1 MRSFEKKSLVVVCW
15 LMGLVAALLTVCMSI
30 ASGQSPGGRI
40 RGTVVDPSGGAV
52 AGAKALLINEANG
65 TQRDTQSGATGE
77 YIFLEV
83 PVGSYQIQ
91 VNQTGFKK
99 YLRKGIVVN
108 LNEVVNLD
116 IPLVVGG
123 ATETVEVTG
132 APPLVDTT
140 STQLGAVVGE
150 RAVVNLPLA
159 QRDAYQLLQLQP
171 GVQSQVGLDTVYGSD
186 RAGVVSVNGGRGRDN
201 NFTVNGGD
209 GNDQFAGLPAIQP
222 SPDAIE
228 EFRVLTNTFDAEY
241 GRNSGA
247 VVNVVTK
254 SGTNAIHG
262 STYEFFRNKD
272 LNAKGFFDTQKL
284 DYLQNQF
291 GATLGGPIKK
301 DKTFFFASYE
311 GDRIRRGT
319 SGDTVTV
326 PTTLERPSTGQPFS
340 DFSEGGSGAFNG
352 TLQDAGVLN
361 NRPGCLGALGRGSPI
376 ADGTDYSAI
385 FPNGHIP
392 TQCMDQTALDLL
404 NQFVP
409 QANIGDALFQGVPLG
424 HEHSDQFTVK
434 VDHQLSKNQH
444 LTGYY
449 YFTQHHLE
457 KPFARFQSG
466 GANLPGFGDLT
477 DDRTQQV
484 NISHTWTIGA
494 TAVNEA
500 RFTFFREGQ
509 GTFLHPQHTAPVQDS
524 CKTVP
529 TANCFADPNNPDL
542 GIHPNLGADREGVP
556 FVNISGGFTVG
567 NNFEGELPQRGNTFQ
582 WSDNF
587 SKTIGRHDLKFGG
600 DIRYQR
606 FDQTLYFDISGQYFY
621 FGGGTNDPDLE
632 VTQPDGSTVQN
643 LFPNYLLGLPDE
655 YGQGSAQE
663 ELVRSKAVYLYA
675 QDSWKLKP
683 NVTLNYGLR
692 WELTTPLADA
702 GKKVQTFRPGQVS
715 TVYPCALPTGSP
727 LGPDCNTAGV
737 TPVGLVVPG
746 DKGVPNGLSN
756 TYYKSFAPRI
766 GIAWSPDARDG
777 VLGKLFGGPGKSSI
791 RAGFGIF
798 YNPVEQLVLEQFS
811 AEPPFGGSTFVF
823 NTQFNTPFLGQDGA
837 TTFPNPFNGIL
848 NPPRGQAVD
857 WSLFRPI
864 LLFGQAAKNPRTQY
878 AEQYNLTIQR
888 EVAKNLVLQV
898 AYVGRQGHRLLA
910 SQDLNPGNPKTCVD
924 LQTLSVS
931 LGDSDLECGPFF
943 GDTAYSFT
951 LPQGSVFHMPYISGP
966 TPGGPN
972 IPCPIANAP
981 AACTITGAK
990 GGTPIT
996 LVGLRPYSSP
1006 LCDPLSGTGCP
1017 NDGIDVFSSIF
1028 TQNTI
1033 SNSAYNGLQTSLE
1046 KRFSNG
1052 LQFTAAYTFGKSLD
1066 NASTFENL
1074 IDPVNPKRN
1083 RSRSLFDATHR
1094 FVFSYYWELPIP
1106 KYEGFKGKALN
1117 GWAMSGI
1124 TSFQSGFPIRITEQD
1139 DIELQSSF
1147 DFETPGQPNMVAPFK
1162 KLDPRGPGNLGF
1174 DPNSFNGNSC
1184 DTTIPGDC
1192 ASNPGAVPLGS
1203 IGNAPRTVC
1212 CGPGINNWEFG
1223 FAKVTPLNERFKLE
1237 FRGELFNAFNHAQFF
1252 QPDGNTTDG
1261 SDFGRVKRA
1270 RDPRLVQFAL
1280 KLSF

>member
-1 MRSFEKKSLVVVCW
+1 MNVKN
-15 LMGLVAALLTVCMSI
+15 LLRTSSCGSI
-30 ASGQSPGGRI
+30 FLLFVFTLYGVLGATSTPAQSTGGRI
-40 RGTVVDPSGGAV
+40 RGTVTDTTGGAV
-52 AGAKALLINEANG
+52 SGAKLSILNEANG
-65 TQRDTQSGATGE
+65 QQRDADSGSNGE

-83 PVGSYQIQ
+83 PVGTYDVSA
-91 VNQTGFKK
+91 NQAGFKK
-99 YLRKGIVVN
+99 YLRKGIVVD
-108 LNEVVNLD
+108 LNEVLNLD
-116 IPLVVGG
+116 IVLQVGG

-132 APPLVDTT
+132 AAPLVDTT
-140 STQLGAVVGE
+140 STQLGVVVGE
-150 RAVVNLPLA
+150 RAVSELPLA

-222 SPDAIE
+222 SPDAIA

-254 SGTNAIHG
+254 SGTNDIHG
-262 STYEFFRNKD
+262 NAYEFFRNQN
-272 LNAKGFFDTQKL
+272 LNAKGFFDTTKL

-301 DKTFFFASYE
+301 DRTFFFVTYE

-326 PTTLERPSTGQPFS
+326 PTAAERAG
-340 DFSEGGSGAFNG
+340 DFSANGGFTG
-352 TLQDAGVLN
+352 TLSNANILN
-361 NRPGCLGALGRGSPI
+361 SRPGCLSALGRNSPI
-376 ADGTDYSAI
+376 ADGTLYSDI
-385 FPNGHIP
+385 FANSQVP
-392 TQCMDQTALDLL
+392 TACMDQTALDLL

-409 QANIGDALFQGVPLG
+409 QANIGDNTFQGVPLG

-434 VDHQLSKNQH
+434 IDHELTKKQH

-449 YFTQHHLE
+449 YFEQHHLE

-477 DDRTQQV
+477 DERIQQI
-484 NISHTWTIGA
+484 NIAHTYAIGP
-494 TAVNEA
+494 TAVNEV
-500 RFTFFREGQ
+500 RFTMFREGQ
-509 GTFLHPQHTAPVQDS
+509 GTFLHPQHTNLVQDS
-524 CKTVP
+524 CKTVA
-529 TANCFADPNNPDL
+529 TTDCFADPNNPDL
-542 GIHPNLGADREGVP
+542 GIHPGLGASREGVP
-556 FVNISGGFTVG
+556 FVNISGGFNIG
-567 NNFEGELPQRGNTFQ
+567 NNFEGELPQTGNTFQ

-600 DIRYQR
+600 DTRYQR
-606 FDQTLYFDISGQYFY
+606 FDQTLFFDVSGQYFY
-621 FGGGTNDPDLE
+621 FGGGPNDP
-632 VTQPDGSTVQN
+632 GYGN
-643 LFPNYLLGLPDE
+643 LFPNYLLGVPDE

-663 ELVRSKAVYLYA
+663 ERVRSKAVYLYA
-675 QDSWKLKP
+675 QDSWKIKSNL
-683 NVTLNYGLR
+683 TLNYGLR

-702 GKKVQTFRPGQVS
+702 GQKVQTFRPGQTS
-715 TVYPCALPTGSP
+715 TIYPCQLSPISP
-727 LGPDCNTAGV
+727 LFGPGNDCNSTGV
-737 TPVGLVVPG
+737 TPIGLVVPG
-746 DKGVPNGLSN
+746 DRGIPNGLSN

-766 GIAWSPDARDG
+766 GLAWSPNAQDG
-777 VLGKLFGGPGKSSI
+777 FLGKLFGGPGKTSI
-791 RAGFGIF
+791 RTGFGIF

-811 AEPPFGGSTFVF
+811 AEPPFGGSTFLF
-823 NTQFNTPFLGQDGA
+823 NTQFNAPFLSQDGA
-837 TTFPNPFNGIL
+837 TAFPNPFNGIL
-848 NPPRGQAVD
+848 NPPRGQSVD

-888 EVAKNLVLQV
+888 EVAKDLVLQL

-910 SQDLNPGNPKTCVD
+910 SQDLNPGNPKTCLD
-924 LQTLSVS
+924 LQALSDSTGDAS
-931 LGDSDLECGPFF
+931 LACGPFF
-943 GDTAYSFT
+943 ADTAYQFN
-951 LPQGSVFHMPYISGP
+951 LPVGSVFHMPYISGP
-966 TPGGPN
+966 TPSGPN

-981 AACTITGAK
+981 AACTITGT
-990 GGTPIT
+990 GQQIT

-1017 NDGIDVFSSIF
+1017 PDGIDVFSSIF

-1033 SNSAYNGLQTSLE
+1033 SNSAYNSFQASLE

-1052 LQFTAAYTFGKSLD
+1052 LQFTASYTVGKSLD

-1074 IDPVNPKRN
+1074 VDPVNPKRN
-1083 RSRSLFDATHR
+1083 RSLSLFDARNR
-1094 FVFSYYWELPIP
+1094 FVFSYYWEFPVP

-1124 TSFQSGFPIRITEQD
+1124 TTFQSGFPIRITEQD

-1147 DFETPGQPNMVAPFK
+1147 DFETPGQPNVGAPFHTINPRKLTCAAGTGTDPTTCTLINAGFNTDAFTEATVAP
-1162 KLDPRGPGNLGF
+1162 G
-1174 DPNSFNGNSC
+1174 
-1184 DTTIPGDC
+1184 T
-1192 ASNPGAVPLGS
+1192 

-1223 FAKVTPLNERFKLE
+1223 FVKSTPIGERYKVD
-1237 FRGELFNAFNHAQFF
+1237 FRAELFNAFNHAQFF

-1261 SDFGRVKRA
+1261 TDFGRIKRA

-1280 KLSF
+1280 KFYF

>member
-1 MRSFEKKSLVVVCW
+1 MRADVFFGRAGLCRLGMVLLSFL
-15 LMGLVAALLTVCMSI
+15 ATVLYPGVISTS
-30 ASGQSPGGRI
+30 AQSTGGRI
-40 RGTVVDPSGGAV
+40 RGTVTDPSGGAV
-52 AGAKALLINEANG
+52 TGAKLVLTNEANG
-65 TQRDTQSGATGE
+65 TQRDTQSGSSGE

-83 PVGSYQIQ
+83 PVGTYQIEVSQ
-91 VNQTGFKK
+91 KGFKK
-99 YLRKGIVVN
+99 YLRKGLVVN
-108 LNEVVNLD
+108 LNEVLSLD
-116 IPLVVGG
+116 TPLQLGG
-123 ATETVEVTG
+123 STETVEVTG

-140 STQLGAVVGE
+140 STQLGTVVNE
-150 RAVVNLPLA
+150 RAVSQLPLS
-159 QRDAYQLLQLQP
+159 QRDTYQLLQLQP

-222 SPDAIE
+222 SPDAIA

-254 SGTNAIHG
+254 SGTNDFHG
-262 STYEFFRNKD
+262 STYEFFRND
-272 LNAKGFFDTQKL
+272 ALNAKGFFDTTKL
-284 DYLQNQF
+284 AYLQNQF
-291 GATLGGPIKK
+291 GATLGGPIRK
-301 DKTFFFASYE
+301 DKTFFFVTYE

-326 PTTLERPSTGQPFS
+326 PTAAERLG
-340 DFSEGGSGAFNG
+340 DFSADPGFAG
-352 TLQDAGVLN
+352 TLANANILN
-361 NRPGCLGALGRGSPI
+361 NRPGCLTALGLGSPI
-376 ADGTDYSAI
+376 ADGTPYASI
-385 FPNGHIP
+385 FTNNKIP
-392 TQCMDQTALDLL
+392 TACMDQTALDLM

-409 QANIGDALFQGVPLG
+409 QANIGDSLFQGVPLG
-424 HEHSDQFTVK
+424 HERSNQFTVK
-434 VDHQLSKNQH
+434 IDHELTKSQH

-449 YFTQHHLE
+449 YLTDHYLA

-477 DDRTQQV
+477 DERIQQI

-500 RFTFFREGQ
+500 RFTLFREGQ
-509 GTFLHPQHTAPVQDS
+509 GTFLHPQRTALVQDS

-529 TANCFADPNNPDL
+529 AANCFADPTNPDL
-542 GIHPNLGADREGVP
+542 GIHPGLGASREGVP
-556 FVNISGGFTVG
+556 FVNISGGFNIG
-567 NNFEGELPQRGNTFQ
+567 NNFEGELPQIGNTFQ

-587 SKTIGRHDLKFGG
+587 SKTIGKHDLKFGG
-600 DIRYQR
+600 DVRYQK
-606 FDQTLYFDISGQYFY
+606 FDQTLFFDVSGQYFY
-621 FGGGTNDPDLE
+621 FGGGPNDPCLGTIDPTSG
-632 VTQPDGSTVQN
+632 VCSSVN

-663 ELVRSKAVYLYA
+663 ERVRTKSLYLFA
-675 QDSWKLKP
+675 QDSFKIRS

-692 WELTTPLADA
+692 WELNTPQADV
-702 GKKVQTFRPGQVS
+702 GQKVQTFRPGQA
-715 TVYPCALPTGSP
+715 TTIYPCQLSAATQASLGYPDANCNPGGSAQAVFP
-727 LGPDCNTAGV
+727 L
-737 TPVGLVVPG
+737 GLVVPG
-746 DKGVPNGLSN
+746 DKGIPNGLSD

-766 GIAWSPDARDG
+766 GVAWSPAAQDG
-777 VLGKLFGGPGKSSI
+777 FLGKLFGGAGKTSI
-791 RAGFGIF
+791 RAGYGIF

-823 NTQFNTPFLGQDGA
+823 NTQFNTPFLGQDGS

-848 NPPRGQAVD
+848 NPPRGKPVD
-857 WSLFRPI
+857 WSVFRPI

-888 EVAKNLVLQV
+888 EVAKDLVLQV

-910 SQDLNPGNPKTCVD
+910 SQDLNPGNPQTCLD
-924 LQTLSVS
+924 LQTVS
-931 LGDSDLECGPFF
+931 AAIGDPTVACGPFLA
-943 GDTAYSFT
+943 DSPYTFT
-951 LPQGSVFHMPYISGP
+951 LPAGMTFHLPYASP
-966 TPGGPN
+966 KTPGGPN

-981 AACTITGAK
+981 AACTITGVS
-990 GGTPIT
+990 GGTPIN
-996 LVGLRPYSSP
+996 LVGTRPYSSP
-1006 LCDPLSGTGCP
+1006 FCDPLSGNGCP
-1017 NDGIDVFSSIF
+1017 SDGVPVISDIF

-1033 SNSAYNGLQTSLE
+1033 SNSSYNGFQASLE
-1046 KRFSNG
+1046 KRFSHG
-1052 LQFTAAYTFGKSLD
+1052 LQFEAAYTLGKSID
-1066 NASTFENL
+1066 NASTFESL
-1074 IDPVNPKRN
+1074 VDPVNPKRN
-1083 RSRSLFDATHR
+1083 RSLSLFDARNR
-1094 FVFSYYWELPIP
+1094 FVFSYYWELPVP
-1106 KYEGFKGKALN
+1106 KYEGFKGKALD

-1124 TSFQSGFPIRITEQD
+1124 TTFQSGFPIRITEQD

-1147 DFETPGQPNMVAPFK
+1147 DFETPGQPNVAAPFQ

-1174 DPNSFNGNSC
+1174 
-1184 DTTIPGDC
+1184 
-1192 ASNPGAVPLGS
+1192 NPGAFTENTVAPGT

-1212 CGPGINNWEFG
+1212 CGPGINNWEIAFL
-1223 FAKVTPLNERFKLE
+1223 KITPLSERFKLE

-1252 QPDGNTTDG
+1252 QPDGNFTDG

-1270 RDPRLVQFAL
+1270 RDPRLIQFAL

>member
-1 MRSFEKKSLVVVCW
+1 MKSKRSFRTVLCRTT
-15 LMGLVAALLTVCMSI
+15 LLFFAMALVALIGTS
-30 ASGQSPGGRI
+30 ASFAQSTGGRI
-40 RGTVVDPSGGAV
+40 RGTVTDASGGAV
-52 AGAKALLINEANG
+52 TGAKIVIINQATG
-65 TQRDTQSGATGE
+65 AQRDTDSGANGE

-83 PVGSYQIQ
+83 PVGTYEVD

-99 YLRKGIVVN
+99 YVRKGIVLD
-108 LNEVVNLD
+108 LNAVLGLD
-116 IPLVVGG
+116 IVLVVGG
-123 ATETVEVTG
+123 STEVVEVTG

-150 RAVVNLPLA
+150 RAVSQLPLA

-222 SPDAIE
+222 SPDAIA

-254 SGTNAIHG
+254 SGTNEIHG
-262 STYEFFRNKD
+262 SAYEFFRNKN
-272 LNAKGFFDTQKL
+272 LNARGFFDTTKL

-301 DKTFFFASYE
+301 DKTFFFVTYE

-326 PTTLERPSTGQPFS
+326 PTLAERSG
-340 DFSEGGSGAFNG
+340 DFSANGGFTG
-352 TLQDAGVLN
+352 TLSNANILN
-361 NRPGCLGALGRGSPI
+361 NRPGCLAALGVNSPI
-376 ADGTDYSAI
+376 ADGTAYSDI
-385 FPNGHIP
+385 FANSQVP
-392 TQCMDQTALDLL
+392 TACMDQTALDLL
-404 NQFVP
+404 NNYVP
-409 QANIGDALFQGVPLG
+409 SANIGDSTFQAVPLG

-434 VDHQLSKNQH
+434 VDHELTKKQH

-449 YFTQHHLE
+449 YFEQHHLE

-477 DDRTQQV
+477 DERIQQI
-484 NISHTWTIGA
+484 NISHTYAIGSS
-494 TAVNEA
+494 AVNEI
-500 RFTFFREGQ
+500 RFTMFREGQ
-509 GTFLHPQHTAPVQDS
+509 GTFLHPQHTNLVQDS
-524 CKTVP
+524 CKTVA

-542 GIHPNLGADREGVP
+542 GIHPGLGATREGVP
-556 FVNISGGFTVG
+556 FVNISGGFNLG
-567 NNFEGELPQRGNTFQ
+567 NNFEGELPQTGNTFQ

-600 DIRYQR
+600 DTRYQR
-606 FDQTLYFDISGQYFY
+606 FDQKLFFDVSGQYFY
-621 FGGGTNDPDLE
+621 FGGGPNDPGYSD
-632 VTQPDGSTVQN
+632 
-643 LFPNYLLGLPDE
+643 LFPNYLLGVPDE

-663 ELVRSKAVYLYA
+663 ERVRSKAVYLYA
-675 QDSWKLKP
+675 QDSWKIKP
-683 NVTLNYGLR
+683 NLTLNYGLR
-692 WELTTPLADA
+692 WELTTPLADE
-702 GKKVQTFRPGQVS
+702 GKKVQTFRPGQTS
-715 TVYPCALPTGSP
+715 TIYPCELSPISP
-727 LGPDCNTAGV
+727 LFGPGNDCNSTGV
-737 TPVGLVVPG
+737 TPIGLVVPG

-766 GIAWSPDARDG
+766 GLAWSPSADGG
-777 VLGKLFGGPGKSSI
+777 VLRRLFGGPGKTSI
-791 RAGFGIF
+791 RAGFGVF

-811 AEPPFGGSTFVF
+811 AEPPFGGSTFLF
-823 NTQFNTPFLGQDGA
+823 NTQFNTPFLSQDGGTA
-837 TTFPNPFNGIL
+837 FPNPFNGIL
-848 NPPRGQAVD
+848 NPPRGQPVD

-888 EVAKNLVLQV
+888 EVAKNMVLQL

-910 SQDLNPGNPKTCVD
+910 SQDLNPGNPKTCLD
-924 LQTLSVS
+924 LQALSDS
-931 LGDSDLECGPFF
+931 SGDPNLACGPFF
-943 GDTAYSFT
+943 ADTAYSFN
-951 LPQGSVFHMPYISGP
+951 LPAGSVFHMPYISGP

-981 AACTITGAK
+981 PACTITGAS
-990 GGTPIT
+990 GGTPIN

-1006 LCDPLSGTGCP
+1006 LCDPLTGTGCP
-1017 NDGIDVFSSIF
+1017 PDGVDVFSSIF

-1033 SNSAYNGLQTSLE
+1033 SNSAYNSFQASLE

-1052 LQFTAAYTFGKSLD
+1052 LQFTASYTFGKSLD

-1074 IDPVNPKRN
+1074 VDPVNPKRN
-1083 RSRSLFDATHR
+1083 RSLSLFDAKNR
-1094 FVFSYYWELPIP
+1094 FVFSYYWEFPVP
-1106 KYEGFKGKALN
+1106 KYQGFKSKVLN

-1124 TSFQSGFPIRITEQD
+1124 TTFQSGFPIRITEQD

-1147 DFETPGQPNMVAPFK
+1147 DFETPGQPNVGAPFHTINPR
-1162 KLDPRGPGNLGF
+1162 KLTCAAGTGTDPTTCTLINAGFNTDAFTEDTVALG
-1174 DPNSFNGNSC
+1174 
-1184 DTTIPGDC
+1184 T
-1192 ASNPGAVPLGS
+1192 

-1223 FAKVTPLNERFKLE
+1223 FVKSTPIGERYKVD
-1237 FRGELFNAFNHAQFF
+1237 FRAELFNAFNHAQFF

-1261 SDFGRVKRA
+1261 TDFGRVRRA
-1270 RDPRLVQFAL
+1270 RDPRLMQFAL
-1280 KLSF
+1280 KFYF

>member
-1 MRSFEKKSLVVVCW
+1 MKVEVGGHQHLLVRSSAIVLCW
-15 LMGLVAALLTVCMSI
+15 LVLVCFPAVISTSA
-30 ASGQSPGGRI
+30 QSTGGRI
-40 RGTVVDPSGGAV
+40 RGTVTDPSGGSV
-52 AGAKALLINEANG
+52 TGAKLQITNEANG
-65 TQRDTQSGATGE
+65 LQRDTESAASGE

-83 PVGSYQIQ
+83 PVGTYQIEVSQ
-91 VNQTGFKK
+91 QGFKK
-99 YLRKGIVVN
+99 YLRKGLVVN

-116 IPLVVGG
+116 IPLQLGG
-123 ATETVEVTG
+123 STETVEVTG

-140 STQLGAVVGE
+140 STQLGAVVNE
-150 RAVVNLPLA
+150 RAISQLPLS
-159 QRDAYQLLQLQP
+159 QRDTYQLLQLQP

-222 SPDAIE
+222 SPDAIA

-254 SGTNAIHG
+254 SGTNDFHG
-262 STYEFFRNKD
+262 STYEFFRND
-272 LNAKGFFDTQKL
+272 ALNARGFFDTSKL
-284 DYLQNQF
+284 SYLQNQF

-326 PTTLERPSTGQPFS
+326 PTAAERLG
-340 DFSEGGSGAFNG
+340 DFSADPGFAG
-352 TLQDAGVLN
+352 TLANANILN
-361 NRPGCLGALGRGSPI
+361 NRPGCLTALGRGSNIP
-376 ADGTDYSAI
+376 DGTPYANI
-385 FPNGHIP
+385 FTSNQIP
-392 TQCMDQTALDLL
+392 TACMDQTALDLM

-409 QANIGDALFQGVPLG
+409 QANIGDSLFQGVPLG
-424 HEHSDQFTVK
+424 HERSNQFTLK
-434 VDHQLSKNQH
+434 VDHQLTNNQR

-449 YFTQHHLE
+449 YLTDHYLA

-477 DDRTQQV
+477 DERIQQI
-484 NISHTWTIGA
+484 NISHTWTIGP

-500 RFTFFREGQ
+500 RFTMFREGQ
-509 GTFLHPQHTAPVQDS
+509 GTFLHPQHTALVQDS

-529 TANCFADPNNPDL
+529 AANCFADPANPDL
-542 GIHPNLGADREGVP
+542 GIHPGLGATREGVP
-556 FVNISGGFTVG
+556 FVNISGGFNIG
-567 NNFEGELPQRGNTFQ
+567 NNFEGELPQVGNTFQ

-587 SKTIGRHDLKFGG
+587 SKTIGKHDLKFGG
-600 DIRYQR
+600 DARYQK
-606 FDQTLYFDISGQYFY
+606 FDQTLYFDVSGQYFY
-621 FGGGTNDPDLE
+621 FGGGPNDPCLGTIDPTSG
-632 VTQPDGSTVQN
+632 VCSAVN

-663 ELVRSKAVYLYA
+663 ERVRTKSLYLFA
-675 QDSWKLKP
+675 QDSYKLRP
-683 NVTLNYGLR
+683 NVALNYGLR
-692 WELTTPLADA
+692 WELNTPLADA
-702 GKKVQTFRPGQVS
+702 GQKVQTFRPGQATS
-715 TVYPCALPTGSP
+715 IYPCQLSATTQASLGYPDANCNPGGSAQAVFP
-727 LGPDCNTAGV
+727 L
-737 TPVGLVVPG
+737 GLVVPG
-746 DKGVPNGLSN
+746 DKGIPNGLSN

-766 GIAWSPDARDG
+766 GVAWSPDAKDG
-777 VLGKLFGGPGKSSI
+777 FLGKLFGGAGKTSI
-791 RAGFGIF
+791 RAGYGIF

-823 NTQFNTPFLGQDGA
+823 NTQFNTPFLGQDGQ

-848 NPPRGQAVD
+848 NPPRGQSVD
-857 WSLFRPI
+857 WSVFRPI
-864 LLFGQAAKNPRTQY
+864 LLFGQAAQNPRTQY

-888 EVAKNLVLQV
+888 EVTRDMVLTM

-910 SQDLNPGNPKTCVD
+910 SQDLNPGNPQTCLD
-924 LQTLSVS
+924 LQAVSAAINDPSVA
-931 LGDSDLECGPFF
+931 CGPFLA
-943 GDTAYSFT
+943 DSPYTFT
-951 LPQGSVFHMPYISGP
+951 LPAGQTFHLPYAP
-966 TPGGPN
+966 PKTPGGPN

-981 AACTITGAK
+981 AACTITGAA

-996 LVGLRPYSSP
+996 LVGTRPYSSP
-1006 LCDPLSGTGCP
+1006 FCDPLSGNGCP
-1017 NDGIDVFSSIF
+1017 SDGIPVISDIF

-1033 SNSAYNGLQTSLE
+1033 SNSAYNGFQASLE
-1046 KRFSNG
+1046 KRFSHG
-1052 LQFTAAYTFGKSLD
+1052 LQFEAAYTLGKSID
-1066 NASTFENL
+1066 NASTFESL
-1074 IDPVNPKRN
+1074 VDPVNPKRD
-1083 RSRSLFDATHR
+1083 RSLSLFDARNR
-1094 FVFSYYWELPIP
+1094 FVFSYYWEFPVP
-1106 KYEGFKGKALN
+1106 HYEGFKGKALD

-1124 TSFQSGFPIRITEQD
+1124 TTFQSGFPIRITEQD

-1147 DFETPGQPNMVAPFK
+1147 DFETPGQPNIAAPFQ

-1174 DPNSFNGNSC
+1174 NPSAFTE
-1184 DTTIPGDC
+1184 DTVAPGT
-1192 ASNPGAVPLGS
+1192 

-1212 CGPGINNWEFG
+1212 CGPGINNWEMAFL
-1223 FAKVTPLNERFKLE
+1223 KITPLNERFKLE

-1252 QPDGNTTDG
+1252 QPDGNFTDG
-1261 SDFGRVKRA
+1261 TDFGRVKRA
-1270 RDPRLVQFAL
+1270 RDPRLMQFAL